1 MRKNNLNDLSQD
13 WLLYYVAQEKIDQFK
28 KVAQLSQPLINE
40 LFSEKYPDVNMN
52 VPVCNIWL
60 ALHEHLP
67 NEEPLFLNESFGMAY
82 GAGFFKIKYVENS
95 RAISQYLKTKKL
107 DAVELVMLATNLVH
121 QLMNWLELIV
131 DDANQNEIFAL
142 YNEEDC
148 LCERLPSDYK
158 FNKSQK
164 NQKTFQQIILKNV
177 NDSNDLDEF
186 IQYALQKTNI
196 DINNLK
202 LQLQF

>member
-1 MRKNNLNDLSQD
+1 MNNLNELSQQ
-13 WLLYYVAQEKIDQFK
+13 WILYYVAQEKINQFK
-28 KVAQLSQPLINE
+28 IDARQSQDLINE
-40 LFSEKYPDVNMN
+40 LFSEKYVEVNMN
-52 VPVCNIWL
+52 IPICNIWL

-82 GAGFFKIKYVENS
+82 GAGFFKIKYIENS
-95 RAISQYLKTKKL
+95 RAISRYLETKKL
-107 DAVELVMLATNLVH
+107 DAVELVILATNLVH

-164 NQKTFQQIILKNV
+164 NQKIFQQIILKNV
-177 NDSNDLDEF
+177 NDSNDLDKF

-202 LQLQF
+202 LQPKF